1 MKMIT
6 ISVLI
11 NGHPILTRSATRIAG
26 KEGEIC
32 TYKID
37 EGTIIKHD
45 YNKGFVPL
53 AKKMLDT
60 INEKKVT
67 F

>member
-1 MKMIT
+1 MKYK
-6 ISVLI
+6 L
-11 NGHPILTRSATRIAG
+11 ATEHKLAIGEAG
-26 KEGEIC
+26 EVC

-37 EGTIIKHD
+37 EGTIIKHN

-53 AKKMLDT
+53 VKKMLNT
-60 INEKKVT
+60 IDEKKVT

>member
-1 MKMIT
+1 MIT
-6 ISVLI
+6 VSVLI
-11 NGHPILTRSATRIAG
+11 NGQPILTRSAARIKG
-26 KEGEIC
+26 EEGEIC

-37 EGTIIKHD
+37 EGTIIKHN

-53 AKKMLDT
+53 VKKMLDT
-60 INEKKVT
+60 IDEKKVT